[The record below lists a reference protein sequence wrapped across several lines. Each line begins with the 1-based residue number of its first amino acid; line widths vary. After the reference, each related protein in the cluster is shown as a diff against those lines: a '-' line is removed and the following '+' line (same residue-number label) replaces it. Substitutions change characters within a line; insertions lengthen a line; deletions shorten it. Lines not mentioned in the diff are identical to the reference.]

1 MTEPTKEADEVEVED
16 AAAPAAANATDDDED
31 FEDLE
36 FLLDDIE
43 DQIAPLGVL
52 GR

>member
-1 MTEPTKEADEVEVED
+1 MTEPANEAVEVED
-16 AAAPAAANATDDDED
+16 PALPAGTAATNTPDDDED

-43 DQIAPLGVL
+43 DQIAPLGL
-52 GR
+52 S

>member
-1 MTEPTKEADEVEVED
+1 MTEPANETLDAED
-16 AAAPAAANATDDDED
+16 PATPPGATDDDAED

-43 DQIAPLGVL
+43 DQIAPLGL
-52 GR
+52 